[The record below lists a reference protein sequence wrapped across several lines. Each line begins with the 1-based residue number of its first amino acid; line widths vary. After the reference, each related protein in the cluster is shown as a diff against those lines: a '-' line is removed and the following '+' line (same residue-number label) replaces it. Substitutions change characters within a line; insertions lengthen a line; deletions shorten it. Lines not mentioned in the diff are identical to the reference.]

1 MEADGWSRIVPER
14 FDGEDTQS
22 YRTRAARI
30 EQIMTGFR
38 MGRFG
43 PDVGEHMERELVRL
57 QECSLSAPME
67 IVPNGLTTDRRFR
80 LHAYAAAR

>member
-1 MEADGWSRIVPER
+1 MEADGWARIVPER
-14 FDGEDTQS
+14 FEGEDMRS

-43 PDVGEHMERELVRL
+43 RDVGEHMERELVRL
-57 QECSLSAPME
+57 QEWSPSAPMAIAADE
-67 IVPNGLTTDRRFR
+67 LATDRSFR
-80 LHAYAAAR
+80 LHAGAARR